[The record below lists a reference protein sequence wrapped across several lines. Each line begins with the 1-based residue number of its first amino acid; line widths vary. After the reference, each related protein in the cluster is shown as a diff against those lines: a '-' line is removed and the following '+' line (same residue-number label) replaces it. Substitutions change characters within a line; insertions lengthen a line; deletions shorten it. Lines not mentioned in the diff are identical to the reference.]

1 MAGGESRTWRRGA
14 QRCILEPESME
25 RQPNSEREN
34 SIDLLRGILLVLM
47 LLDHLRDFW
56 NAGTGIAPLDIEKTN
71 AFLFFTRWITNLCA
85 PGFIF
90 LSGLSA
96 YLSQYRKQKTKTGLM
111 KHCLKRGLFLIFI
124 EIFIVGLCW
133 GHSPFYNGL
142 FLQVIW
148 VIGFSYILLAFAQFL
163 PPYAIAAIGAVTV
176 VSHNLLPDG
185 KMPVGD
191 VLWSMLHVQKAIPI
205 IGHWEIW
212 VFYPL
217 VPWFGVMF
225 LGYAF
230 GVFYCEKKIMR
241 GICTLGSAMLLIC
254 GFFILRLINAYGDP
268 YKYVVYHD
276 SIKTMLSF
284 LKVEKYP
291 PSLMYICINLGLCLL
306 LLFLFQKI
314 KIKKRNIVALLGR
327 NSLFFYIVHL
337 YFVVLTSFIAFVLL
351 RYAFGFSKASL
362 PFAVS
367 LPILYPLWA
376 AYSLAMVLLVKG
388 YSGYKES
395 HSNFITKNI

>member
-1 MAGGESRTWRRGA
+1 M
-14 QRCILEPESME
+14 EP
-25 RQPNSEREN
+25 QPNGQREN
-34 SIDLLRGILLVLM
+34 SIDLLRGILLVVM

-71 AFLFFTRWITNLCA
+71 ALLFFTRWITNLCA

-96 YLSQYRKQKTKTGLM
+96 YVSQYRKRKPKTELM
-111 KHCLKRGLFLIFI
+111 RHYLKRGLFLILI
-124 EIFIVGLCW
+124 EIFVVGLCW

-148 VIGFSYILLAFAQFL
+148 VIGLSFILLAFAQFL
-163 PPYAIAAIGAVTV
+163 PPSAIAVIGALTIVL
-176 VSHNLLPDG
+176 HNLLPDG
-185 KMPVGD
+185 KVPVGE

-230 GVFYCEKKIMR
+230 GVFYCEKKSIR
-241 GICTLGSAMLLIC
+241 GICTLGSSFILIC
-254 GFFILRLINAYGDP
+254 AFFILRLINAYGDP
-268 YKYVVYHD
+268 YKYVAYD
-276 SIKTMLSF
+276 KPIKTMLSF
-284 LKVEKYP
+284 LNVEKYP

-306 LLFLFQKI
+306 ALFIFQNMKI
-314 KIKKRNIVALLGR
+314 KNGNLIALLGR

-337 YFVVLTSFIAFVLL
+337 FLVVLTSFIAFVLL
-351 RYAFGFSKASL
+351 RYAFGLTKTSIPFS
-362 PFAVS
+362 VS
-367 LPILYPLWA
+367 LPILYLLWA
-376 AYSLAMVLLVKG
+376 VYAFIMVLLVKG
-388 YSGYKES
+388 YNRYKVS
-395 HSNFITKNI
+395 HSNIITRNI